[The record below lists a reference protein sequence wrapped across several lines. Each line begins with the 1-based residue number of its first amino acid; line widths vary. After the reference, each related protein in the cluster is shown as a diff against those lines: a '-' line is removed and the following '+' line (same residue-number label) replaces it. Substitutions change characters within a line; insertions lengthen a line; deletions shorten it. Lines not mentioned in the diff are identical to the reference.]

1 MSEDV
6 RLLEYDI
13 FCQKNSKCHMLKI
26 KFKCKFL
33 GNGGLQFPAI
43 YTEYVSDTGLSHGKK
58 EQLTS
63 KNWKSYNN
71 IMT

>member
-1 MSEDV
+1 
-6 RLLEYDI
+6 
-13 FCQKNSKCHMLKI
+13 MLKI
-26 KFKCKFL
+26 NFKCKFL
-33 GNGGLQFPAI
+33 GNGGFQFPEI